1 MTDTLPDTLTP
12 VLRAPAR
19 SRGAVVASVVALL
32 VPLVILAW
40 MAWSRRW
47 ISDDGFINLRIVKQI
62 EAGHGPVFNAGERV
76 EAGTSTLWVAL
87 LTVADLVAPLRL
99 EHLAV
104 VLGILG
110 SVLGLALAELGGLR
124 LARALGWS
132 DGLLLPVG
140 ALVIAVLPPFW
151 DFATSGLENGLTLA
165 WLGACWLVLVV
176 RVFPPRPADGESPA
190 PCPPLVRFGAPLLV
204 GLGPLVRP
212 DVAVFSLA
220 FLLILGVVERRARW
234 RGIAM
239 VIGLVVVV
247 PAAYEVFRMGYY
259 AAIVPNTALAKE
271 ASTARWSQG
280 FTYLGD
286 FVGTYWLWVPVLL
299 AGVALVPLVIAAR
312 RRGLDA
318 AMLVIVPVVAGCV
331 HALYVVRVGGDFM
344 HARMLLPS
352 LFVLLLPVMVLAVTV
367 RTAVLCGAVA
377 LWAIVC
383 AVALRVPYED
393 SVGQD
398 GIGDERGFYT
408 SQAVRRNAMT
418 VDDYRGFV
426 LGDMGYRLRTFV
438 DGGGHGLILDAQ
450 AAPDDVLPL
459 AKDVRL
465 PVVARMGNIGIA
477 GYAAG
482 THVFIVD
489 KVGLA
494 DPLGGRQEL
503 VERGRP
509 GHEKAFSPVWALARF
524 GAPDAP
530 LPAGITRRQLDA
542 ARATL
547 RCDGVRD
554 ILEAANDRLTPG
566 RFLKNLPAS
575 VRLNSLRIP
584 DDPVQAERKLCG

>member
-1 MTDTLPDTLTP
+1 MSP
-12 VLRAPAR
+12 VR
-19 SRGAVVASVVALL
+19 SRGTVIASVIALL

-76 EAGTSTLWVAL
+76 EAGTSTLWIAL
-87 LTVADLVAPLRL
+87 LTVADIVAPFRL

-104 VLGILG
+104 MLGIIG
-110 SVLGLALAELGGLR
+110 SVLGLAMAELGGLR
-124 LARALGWS
+124 LVRALGRE
-132 DGLLLPVG
+132 DGLLLPLG
-140 ALVIAVLPPFW
+140 AVVIAVLPPFW
-151 DFATSGLENGLTLA
+151 DFATSGLENGLTVA
-165 WLGACWLVLVV
+165 WLGACWLGLVI
-176 RVFPPRPADGESPA
+176 RVFPPGSDDGESPPA
-190 PCPPLVRFGAPLLV
+190 TPPLARFGVPLLV

-212 DVAVFSLA
+212 DVAIFSVA
-220 FLLILGVVERRARW
+220 FLLVLCVVERRAGW
-234 RGIAM
+234 RGIVT
-239 VIGLVVVV
+239 VIGLVLVIPV
-247 PAAYEVFRMGYY
+247 AYEIFRMGYY

-286 FVGTYWLWVPVLL
+286 FVGTYWLWIPVLL
-299 AGVALVPLVIAAR
+299 AGVALVPLVVAAR

-318 AMLVIVPVVAGCV
+318 AMLVVVPVAAGFV

-352 LFVLLLPVMVLAVTV
+352 LFVLLLPVMVIAVTV
-367 RTAVLCGAVA
+367 RTAVVCGAVA
-377 LWAIVC
+377 VWAIVC
-383 AVALRVPYED
+383 AAALRVPYQD
-393 SVGQD
+393 SVGKD

-426 LGDMGYRLRTFV
+426 LGEMGHRLRTFV
-438 DGGGHGLILDAQ
+438 DSGGHGLILDAQ
-450 AAPDDVLPL
+450 SAPDDVLPL
-459 AKDVRL
+459 ANGVHL

-482 THVFIVD
+482 TDVFIVD
-489 KVGLA
+489 KDGLS
-494 DPLGGRQEL
+494 DPLGGREKL
-503 VERGRP
+503 VHRGRP

-554 ILEAANDRLTPG
+554 ILDATNGGLSVS

-584 DDPVQAERKLCG
+584 DDPIAAERKLCGK